1 VTARRGAVA
10 AIVLGLAFVG
20 PLAAE
25 TPKSPKPHDPAET
38 LRFFRAT
45 EQKLMDAITKGDRAP
60 WDQVMDDACIMTTE
74 EGQVIGKKQFLE
86 GLRPLPAGLSG
97 DISVQDLT
105 VQPFE
110 NVAVVRFLAD
120 EWETVFG
127 QRLSTRY
134 RVTDTFR
141 REGADWKMLASHV
154 SVVTQD
160 PPGQEVAKDQWPSY
174 VGTYRLLPDG
184 WSFTVEMRDGLLYG
198 GRDPKK
204 LRPLI
209 PLAPDVFVLS
219 GSLGEWIFVAEKG
232 VVTHL
237 LNFRKFEPLVWT
249 RVQGNAGLARGGR
262 AMLFGLDAIP
272 RR

>member
-1 VTARRGAVA
+1 VKAPRA
-10 AIVLGLAFVG
+10 AAAALALLGLAGVG
-20 PLAAE
+20 PLGAQPQKAQ
-25 TPKSPKPHDPAET
+25 KAHDPAEM
-38 LRFFRAT
+38 LRSFRAT

-74 EGQVIGKKQFLE
+74 EGQALGKKQFLE
-86 GLRPLPAGLSG
+86 ELRPLPPGLSG

-110 NVAVVRFLAD
+110 NTAVVRFLAD

-134 RVTDTFR
+134 RVTDVFR

-160 PPGQEVAKDQWPSY
+160 PPSQAVAKDQWPAY
-174 VGTYRLLPDG
+174 AGTYRLLPDG
-184 WSFTVEMRDGLLYG
+184 WTFTVELRDGLLYG

-204 LRPLI
+204 LRELI

-219 GSLGEWIFVAEKG
+219 GSLGEWIFVADKG
-232 VVTHL
+232 AATHL
-237 LNFRKFEPLVWT
+237 LNFRKFEPLVWS
-249 RVQGNAGLARGGR
+249 RVER
-262 AMLFGLDAIP
+262 
-272 RR
+272 